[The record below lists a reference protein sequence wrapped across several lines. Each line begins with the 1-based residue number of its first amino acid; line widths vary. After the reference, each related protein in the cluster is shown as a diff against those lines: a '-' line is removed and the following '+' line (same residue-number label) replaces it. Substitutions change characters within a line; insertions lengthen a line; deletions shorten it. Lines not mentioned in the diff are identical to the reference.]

1 LPLLLP
7 AIAALVT
14 HEEIVS
20 LWAMGSMTL
29 FPIVLLSSP
38 RLVISRVAATIVLVV
53 AIAMPVLVTAAAP
66 AIAVIIH
73 RNGVSNFAAHYRLV
87 ADAVRKTWR
96 ETINRPLRI
105 IGSYD
110 NLLNGVV
117 FYLPDQ
123 PSTFEVISPDRTPWV
138 DEARIA
144 RDGIALVCPM
154 VVAECMHAVNERAA
168 KLPAAKRVEVEIS
181 RSYFGLADR
190 PERYLIVVIPPH
202 G

>member
-1 LPLLLP
+1 
-7 AIAALVT
+7 
-14 HEEIVS
+14 
-20 LWAMGSMTL
+20 MGSMTL

-38 RLVISRVAATIVLVV
+38 RLVISRVAATIVLIV
-53 AIAMPVLVTAAAP
+53 AIAVPVLVAAAAP

-87 ADAVRKTWR
+87 ADAVEKTWR
-96 ETINRPLRI
+96 ETINQPLRV

-123 PSTFEVISPDRTPWV
+123 PSTFEAVSPDRTPWV

-154 VVAECMHAVNERAA
+154 VVAECTHAVDERAA
-168 KLPAAKRVEVEIS
+168 KNPAAKRVEVEIS
-181 RSYFGLADR
+181 RSYFGLAGK